1 MSEPKKEREIWD
13 KAIVEGAKEKPKV
26 PEITDDRPAIRA
38 ALRESR
44 RRHTV
49 RVKSSLQ

>member
-1 MSEPKKEREIWD
+1 MNEPKKERDIWD
-13 KAIVEGAKEKPKV
+13 KAVTEGAKERPKV
-26 PEITDDRPAIRA
+26 KEITDDRPAIRA

-49 RVKSSLQ
+49 RVKSSMP